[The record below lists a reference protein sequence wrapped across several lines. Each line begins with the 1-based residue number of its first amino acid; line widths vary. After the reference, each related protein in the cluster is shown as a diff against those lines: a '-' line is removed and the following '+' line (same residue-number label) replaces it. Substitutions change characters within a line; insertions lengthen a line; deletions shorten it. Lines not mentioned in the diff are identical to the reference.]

1 MPRSTAVIATAHA
14 SRYLQ
19 QLCKHFAHKVSVE
32 FDAQHGRVDFPF
44 GDCRLSADEKALTID
59 CETKTDE
66 EMERVQGV
74 VFDHL
79 KRFAWREELE
89 ANWTVSA

>member
-1 MPRSTAVIATAHA
+1 MPRSTAVIATEHA
-14 SRYLQ
+14 SKYLQ

-32 FDAQHGRVDFPF
+32 FDTERGRIDFPF
-44 GDCRLSADEKALTID
+44 GDCRLQAGENALTID
-59 CETKTDE
+59 CATKTDE
-66 EMERVQGV
+66 ELERAQNV

-89 ANWTVSA
+89 ANWSVSA